1 MAMAREYLASESAV
15 QMPEDKVFLVYKFLE
30 TPEAMIMQ
38 GILAMGDQVQARA
51 YFKKIARM
59 VHPDKNRHPLAN
71 EVFYKISH
79 ALELI

>member
-1 MAMAREYLASESAV
+1 MAQAREYLASETAEKI
-15 QMPEDKVFLVYKFLE
+15 PEDQVFLVYKFLE

-59 VHPDKNRHPLAN
+59 VHPDKCRHP
-71 EVFYKISH
+71 
-79 ALELI
+79 